1 MHRSQKVA
9 VAALAALNGLSFDDQ
24 LVAMLWGALAK

>member
-9 VAALAALNGLSFDDQ
+9 VAALAALNGLSFNDQ
-24 LVAMLWGALAK
+24 LLALMLGEMAK